1 MCIKA
6 EKVQVELTALWLAEA
21 RVCSWLQEECGAP
34 CEQSLGHPRNQ
45 LCQRVP
51 AKTVKYPLT
60 LMHVERPEKFVQPHR
75 ECLKRSVTR
84 GYLPRQPH
92 LFLDIML
99 ESFPKLD

>member
-21 RVCSWLQEECGAP
+21 RICSWPQEERGAP
-34 CEQSLGHPRNQ
+34 CEQRLGHPRNQ

-51 AKTVKYPLT
+51 AKTVKSPLT
-60 LMHVERPEKFVQPHR
+60 LMHVERPEKFAQPHR
-75 ECLKRSVTR
+75 ECLKPSVTR
-84 GYLPRQPH
+84 SYLPRQPH

-99 ESFPKLD
+99 ESFPKLA